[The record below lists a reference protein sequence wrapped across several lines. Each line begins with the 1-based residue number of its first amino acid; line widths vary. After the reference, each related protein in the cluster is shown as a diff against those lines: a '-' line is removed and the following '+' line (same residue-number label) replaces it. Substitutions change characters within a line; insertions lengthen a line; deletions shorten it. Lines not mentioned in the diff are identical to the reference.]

1 MAINVLDSN
10 WSTASS
16 NAETQLL
23 SWLNTSL
30 FYAFFNNLKSIGF
43 NVSIIEIGLDDV
55 PNLVN
60 NIDVINTNIKLV
72 NTYLED
78 IVNISTEVSNLN
90 IPSLNETSA
99 NAIIDSLND
108 LVKDPDGEGVNPPL
122 VGAFNNNIN
131 TAISDI
137 TAGMTAQGF
146 AALTQSF
153 DQWIQLSNNSAS
165 IATLKKINPSDPTLL
180 KVKNT
185 IEFNNPNATLIELFE
200 TDVQS
205 KVLTTRTLFTTPL
218 QTLKVT
224 HDLLASLKEL
234 E

>member
-10 WSTASS
+10 WSTASL

-23 SWLNTSL
+23 AWLNTSL

-43 NVSIIEIGLDDV
+43 NVTVAD
-55 PNLVN
+55 VN

-78 IVNISTEVSNLN
+78 IVNISIKVGDLT
-90 IPSLNETSA
+90 IPSINENSA
-99 NAIIDSLND
+99 NSIIASLNN
-108 LVKDPDGEGVNPPL
+108 LVKDPDGEGVAPAL
-122 VGAFNNNIN
+122 VNAFNIDINN
-131 TAISDI
+131 AISNI
-137 TAGMTAQGF
+137 TSGITSQGF
-146 AALTQSF
+146 TSLIKSF
-153 DQWIQLSNNSAS
+153 DQWIQLSNNSTS
-165 IATLKKINPSDPTLL
+165 VATLKTINPSDPTLL

-200 TDVQS
+200 TDVQT
-205 KVLTTRTLFTTPL
+205 KITNTKNLFTAPL
-218 QTLKVT
+218 VTLKVT

>member
-23 SWLNTSL
+23 SWLNASL

-43 NVSIIEIGLDDV
+43 NVTGAG
-55 PNLVN
+55 VN
-60 NIDVINTNIKLV
+60 NIDVINTNINLV

-78 IVNISTEVSNLN
+78 IINVSNEINDLT

-122 VGAFNNNIN
+122 VGEFNNNIN

-137 TAGMTAQGF
+137 TTGITAQGF
-146 AALTQSF
+146 AALTKSF

>member
-43 NVSIIEIGLDDV
+43 NVTGAG
-55 PNLVN
+55 VN
-60 NIDVINTNIKLV
+60 NIDVINTNINLV

-78 IVNISTEVSNLN
+78 IINVSNEINDLT

-122 VGAFNNNIN
+122 VGEFNNNIN

-137 TAGMTAQGF
+137 TTGITAQGF
-146 AALTQSF
+146 AALTKSF

-165 IATLKKINPSDPTLL
+165 IATLKKINPIDPTLL

>member
-43 NVSIIEIGLDDV
+43 NVTGAG
-55 PNLVN
+55 VN
-60 NIDVINTNIKLV
+60 NIDVINTNINLV

-78 IVNISTEVSNLN
+78 IINVSNEINDLT

-99 NAIIDSLND
+99 NAIIDNLNN

-122 VGAFNNNIN
+122 VGEFNNNIN

-137 TAGMTAQGF
+137 TTGITAQGF
-146 AALTQSF
+146 AALTKSF

>member
-23 SWLNTSL
+23 SWLNASL

-43 NVSIIEIGLDDV
+43 NVTGAG
-55 PNLVN
+55 VN
-60 NIDVINTNIKLV
+60 NIDVINTNINLV

-78 IVNISTEVSNLN
+78 IINVSNEINDLT
-90 IPSLNETSA
+90 IPSLNETNA
-99 NAIIDSLND
+99 NAIIDNLNN

-122 VGAFNNNIN
+122 VGEFNNNIN

-137 TAGMTAQGF
+137 TTGITAQGF
-146 AALTQSF
+146 AALTKSF

>member
-43 NVSIIEIGLDDV
+43 NVTVAD
-55 PNLVN
+55 VN

-122 VGAFNNNIN
+122 VGEFNNNIN

-137 TAGMTAQGF
+137 TTGITAQGF
-146 AALTQSF
+146 AALTKSF

>member
-23 SWLNTSL
+23 SWLNASL

-43 NVSIIEIGLDDV
+43 NVTGAG
-55 PNLVN
+55 VN
-60 NIDVINTNIKLV
+60 NIDVINTNINLV

-78 IVNISTEVSNLN
+78 IINVSNEINDLT

-99 NAIIDSLND
+99 NAIIDSLNN

-122 VGAFNNNIN
+122 VGEFNNNIN

-137 TAGMTAQGF
+137 TTGITAQGF
-146 AALTQSF
+146 AALTKSF

>member
-43 NVSIIEIGLDDV
+43 NVTGAG
-55 PNLVN
+55 VN
-60 NIDVINTNIKLV
+60 NIDVINTNINLV

-78 IVNISTEVSNLN
+78 IINVSNEINDLT

-122 VGAFNNNIN
+122 VGEFNNNIN

-137 TAGMTAQGF
+137 TTGITAQGF

-185 IEFNNPNATLIELFE
+185 IEFTNPNATLIELFE
-200 TDVQS
+200 TDVQTKITNTKS
-205 KVLTTRTLFTTPL
+205 LFTTPL
-218 QTLKVT
+218 ETLKVT

>member
-43 NVSIIEIGLDDV
+43 NVTGAG
-55 PNLVN
+55 VN
-60 NIDVINTNIKLV
+60 NIDVINTNINLV

-78 IVNISTEVSNLN
+78 IINVSNEINDLT

-122 VGAFNNNIN
+122 VGEFNNNIN

-137 TAGMTAQGF
+137 TTGITAQGF
-146 AALTQSF
+146 AALTKSF

>member
-43 NVSIIEIGLDDV
+43 NVTGAG
-55 PNLVN
+55 VN
-60 NIDVINTNIKLV
+60 NIDVINTNINLV

-78 IVNISTEVSNLN
+78 IINVSNEINDLT
-90 IPSLNETSA
+90 IPSLNETNA
-99 NAIIDSLND
+99 NAIIDSLNN

-122 VGAFNNNIN
+122 VGEFNNNIN

-137 TAGMTAQGF
+137 TTGITAQGF
-146 AALTQSF
+146 AALTKSF